1 MKMAEVND
9 LDSID
14 YDDDF
19 EYQNQEQEQETTINE
34 NTQSDIISDLL
45 KDRGIDDLNKIK
57 FEEDDGTISERS
69 WDSLSNDEKR
79 LILNQTPEK
88 DPEVDLDEQEIEMIN
103 QMRLHGMNPEQYV
116 TALRNQGAQYAINQF
131 NTEPNY
137 ETDDLT
143 DDELFILDLQYRS
156 PEISEEE
163 ALSALEN
170 AKSNEELY
178 NKQIAGIRQYYKN
191 LETDMISQK
200 QLEQQEIQNQQFQ
213 QYSDAILDSI
223 SNIQSIGNL
232 DLDMSQDDQEE
243 LAQFILG
250 RDQAGIN
257 WFGKALEDPDT
268 VVRMAWFALKG
279 EEAFNDIENY
289 ISQQIKTT
297 AQAAYEKGLKEGQ
310 KKGGSTVIVPPS
322 RSQSYNGTINDFDLD
337 F

>member
-69 WDSLSNDEKR
+69 WNNLSNDEKR

-143 DDELFILDLQYRS
+143 DDELF
-156 PEISEEE
+156 
-163 ALSALEN
+163 
-170 AKSNEELY
+170 
-178 NKQIAGIRQYYKN
+178 KQINSHVCEIETYKN
-191 LETDMISQK
+191 ETI
-200 QLEQQEIQNQQFQ
+200 EE
-213 QYSDAILDSI
+213 
-223 SNIQSIGNL
+223 L
-232 DLDMSQDDQEE
+232 DLDFLIDYIYDNE
-243 LAQFILG
+243 FIL
-250 RDQAGIN
+250 
-257 WFGKALEDPDT
+257 EDT
-268 VVRMAWFALKG
+268 RQGVTWKRV
-279 EEAFNDIENY
+279 
-289 ISQQIKTT
+289 
-297 AQAAYEKGLKEGQ
+297 
-310 KKGGSTVIVPPS
+310 
-322 RSQSYNGTINDFDLD
+322 
-337 F
+337 

>member
-1 MKMAEVND
+1 MKMEIND
-9 LDSID
+9 LDSLD

-19 EYQNQEQEQETTINE
+19 EYEEESQPQQQTIVSNE
-34 NTQSDIISDLL
+34 PQSDIISDLL

-69 WDSLSNDEKR
+69 WDSLSNEEKR
-79 LILNQTPEK
+79 LILNQTPEQ

-103 QMRLHGMNPEQYV
+103 QMRLHGMNPEQYATV
-116 TALRNQGAQYAINQF
+116 LRNQGAQYAASQV
-131 NTEPNY
+131 NTEPEY

-156 PEISEEE
+156 PEISEDE
-163 ALSALEN
+163 ALQALEN
-170 AKSNEELY
+170 AKSNEDLFS
-178 NKQIAGIRQYYKN
+178 KQIAGIRQYYKN
-191 LETDMISQK
+191 LENDMISQK
-200 QLEQQEIQNQQFQ
+200 QLEQQEMQKQQFE
-213 QYSDAILDSI
+213 QYSNNILDSI
-223 SNIQSIGNL
+223 QNIQSIGNL
-232 DLDMSQDDQEE
+232 DLDMSEE
-243 LAQFILG
+243 DKEEIAQFILG

-279 EEAFNDIENY
+279 EEAFNDIEEY
-289 ISQQIKTT
+289 LSQQIKSAAQT
-297 AQAAYEKGLKEGQ
+297 AYDRGYKEGQ

-322 RSQSYNGTINDFDLD
+322 INKSYSSEINDFDLD